1 MLKVAIIGCGKI
13 ADSHASQIQR
23 IAGCEIVGVCDRE
36 PLMARQLYDRFR
48 VQRCFSNVQELLAE
62 GRPDVVHI
70 TTPPASHF
78 DLARTCLE
86 AGCHVYVEKPF
97 TLYASEA
104 EELIRLADRKDL
116 KITVGHDDQFTH
128 VARRMRALV
137 KSGYLGDGPLHMES
151 YYCYELARSGYSGAL
166 LGDKQ
171 HWIRR
176 LPGMLLQNIISHG
189 IARIAEY
196 LTNDIPQVLA
206 YGFTSPLLRS
216 MGETEII
223 DELRVIISE
232 NEGTT
237 AYFTFSSQ
245 MRPSLHRFCVY
256 GSRNGLMLDHDQDIL
271 IKLRGERFKSYI
283 EKFAPPIILAKQY
296 LGNLRVNMGYF
307 LAMDFQMKSGMKY
320 LIDSFYRSI
329 QTGAPVPIPYREILL
344 TARIMDAIFAQLSQK
359 QSVLSAESA
368 IHGAVATPKLM
379 TEPVL
384 HANQRSAT
392 TGEL

>member
-1 MLKVAIIGCGKI
+1 
-13 ADSHASQIQR
+13 
-23 IAGCEIVGVCDRE
+23 
-36 PLMARQLYDRFR
+36 
-48 VQRCFSNVQELLAE
+48 
-62 GRPDVVHI
+62 
-70 TTPPASHF
+70 
-78 DLARTCLE
+78 
-86 AGCHVYVEKPF
+86 
-97 TLYASEA
+97 
-104 EELIRLADRKDL
+104 
-116 KITVGHDDQFTH
+116 
-128 VARRMRALV
+128 
-137 KSGYLGDGPLHMES
+137 
-151 YYCYELARSGYSGAL
+151 
-166 LGDKQ
+166 
-171 HWIRR
+171 
-176 LPGMLLQNIISHG
+176 
-189 IARIAEY
+189 
-196 LTNDIPQVLA
+196 
-206 YGFTSPLLRS
+206 
-216 MGETEII
+216 
-223 DELRVIISE
+223 
-232 NEGTT
+232 
-237 AYFTFSSQ
+237 
-245 MRPSLHRFCVY
+245 
-256 GSRNGLMLDHDQDIL
+256 MLDHDQDIL